1 MSDESR
7 GSFADHEGQA
17 ELEARHTEMRR
28 RLLGAVPPKEQEPD
42 ATADADHGIAKA
54 AAEVMFKRSEARR
67 DAIVVVATAIVRRGG
82 NPIEDW
88 TTKDADTAYAMA
100 DQLIALG

>member
-17 ELEARHTEMRR
+17 ELEARRAEARR
-28 RLLGAVPPKEQEPD
+28 RLLGAVPPKEPD

-54 AAEVMFKRSEARR
+54 AADQAQKRSEARR
-67 DAIVVVATAIVRRGG
+67 DGILAVAEAIQRRGQ
-82 NPIEDW
+82 NPVVDW
-88 TTKDADTAYAMA
+88 TTKDVDTAYAIA
-100 DQLIALG
+100 EQLIALG